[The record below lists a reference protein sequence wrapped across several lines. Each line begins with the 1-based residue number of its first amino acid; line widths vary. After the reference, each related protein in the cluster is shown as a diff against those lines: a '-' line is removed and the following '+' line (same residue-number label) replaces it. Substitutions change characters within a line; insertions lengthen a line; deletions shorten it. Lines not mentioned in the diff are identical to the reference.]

1 MTNTILLKCVCVC
14 VCVYM
19 RVCVCACM
27 RVCTCMCTCV
37 CMHVCVCVRV
47 YTHIYRHTCIPPCVC
62 CRFYM
67 CNKLTWPVF
76 TEPCLNVH
84 LHDIVTGKYKNAVY
98 AKYEAHR
105 ENGKGEWVRNGESS
119 AVFLC
124 TMEISPHPHPH
135 PHHPQPQ
142 DWVPKG
148 WRLTQKKMTLSKEMS
163 VFGLFQGHTN
173 KHACTHIA
181 LI

>member
-1 MTNTILLKCVCVC
+1 MCVHACVCA
-14 VCVYM
+14 
-19 RVCVCACM
+19 RVCAPVCACM
-27 RVCTCMCTCV
+27 CV
-37 CMHVCVCVRV
+37 YVCVCTHTYTGTHAFLRV
-47 YTHIYRHTCIPPCVC
+47 CVS

-124 TMEISPHPHPH
+124 TMEISPPPPPPPTPPSAPRLGAKRLASYSEEDDSLEGNVCIWSFSGTHKQTCMHTHRPDITTLV
-135 PHHPQPQ
+135 
-142 DWVPKG
+142 DW
-148 WRLTQKKMTLSKEMS
+148 
-163 VFGLFQGHTN
+163 
-173 KHACTHIA
+173 A
-181 LI
+181 